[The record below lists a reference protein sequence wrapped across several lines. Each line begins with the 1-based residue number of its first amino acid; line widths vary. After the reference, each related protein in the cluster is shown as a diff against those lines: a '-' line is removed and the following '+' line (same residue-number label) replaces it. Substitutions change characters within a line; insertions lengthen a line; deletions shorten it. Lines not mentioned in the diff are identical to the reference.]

1 MVVMDTGGFVGL
13 KVLFQLDG
21 LLCSGYFQFNLQTGC
36 QNICKYTLSP
46 PSLVGRLASLQIS
59 HSVFYATN
67 FNISQTIAS
76 LFFLLSFFKSCSN
89 PKLLKN
95 MVLKSRLIK
104 PDATSQSM
112 NLPIKIL
119 NQAEVFFHSYK
130 SHTSVLATAWLK
142 L

>member
-13 KVLFQLDG
+13 KVLFQLARWA
-21 LLCSGYFQFNLQTGC
+21 SGYFQFNLRTGC
-36 QNICKYTLSP
+36 QNTCKHTSSP

-67 FNISQTIAS
+67 FNISLRYLDDC

-119 NQAEVFFHSYK
+119 NQAEVFFLSYK
-130 SHTSVLATAWLK
+130 SYKCISYSLA
-142 L
+142 